1 MADESKS
8 PGGLKPQKALTDKD
22 MVELKLQQPT
32 SDGTKDGSGKSQIP
46 SEPKR
51 EENDDTRE
59 CDKILEEMKQMH
71 KKYENIINKIKGSEG
86 QLFLVK
92 CNTSRGQ
99 YHFLARYQKD
109 NFNKYFKKG
118 AAFPSGTL
126 NEPCDN
132 ENANKFNT
140 MDAFEEKYE
149 SEAPMFEFKLL
160 HNNEVITL
168 KFGKKTRMEYEDF
181 KTTFIPINEAFMYEE
196 FEKEGIGMGNIV
208 GIIAPPLSK
217 VPSDMGPDEEV
228 VTHEI
233 ITPQSSEEFKD
244 VESDME
250 VQDIELEQPERA
262 LTMEQDGIEILD
274 DDDDDAPFG
283 GKKKNK
289 KRKKRSR
296 SKKRI
301 RQRKNNTKKN

>member
-8 PGGLKPQKALTDKD
+8 PGGLQPQKALTDKD
-22 MVELKLQQPT
+22 MDQLGIHQQT
-32 SDGTKDGSGKSQIP
+32 IDGTSDGSGKSPIP
-46 SEPKR
+46 LEPKR

-109 NFNKYFKKG
+109 NFNKYFKNG

-132 ENANKFNT
+132 KNANKFNT
-140 MDAFEEKYE
+140 MDAFEKKYE
-149 SEAPMFEFKLL
+149 AEAPMFEFKLL
-160 HNNEVITL
+160 HNEEVITL
-168 KFGKKTRMEYEDF
+168 KFGKETRMKYENF
-181 KTTFIPINEAFMYEE
+181 KTTLIPINEAFMYEE
-196 FEKEGIGMGNIV
+196 FEKEVIGFGNIV

-217 VPSDMGPDEEV
+217 VPSDMGLDEGA

-233 ITPQSSEEFKD
+233 IGSEED
-244 VESDME
+244 TDTDNPSSGQVEGDGTE
-250 VQDIELEQPERA
+250 IVDIEL
-262 LTMEQDGIEILD
+262 D
-274 DDDDDAPFG
+274 DRFG
-283 GKKKNK
+283 GKKKK

-296 SKKRI
+296 SKKR
-301 RQRKNNTKKN
+301 RRRRKNNTKKN

>member
-1 MADESKS
+1 MADESKLGES
-8 PGGLKPQKALTDKD
+8 GESGLKKQEALTDKD
-22 MVELKLQQPT
+22 MDQLGLSQQT
-32 SDGTKDGSGKSQIP
+32 IGGIP
-46 SEPKR
+46 AEPKR
-51 EENDDTRE
+51 VENDDTRE

-109 NFNKYFKKG
+109 TLNKYFKRG

-140 MDAFEEKYE
+140 MDAFEERYSK
-149 SEAPMFEFKLL
+149 EAPMFEFKLL

-168 KFGKKTRMEYEDF
+168 KFGKETRMKYEDF
-181 KTTFIPINEAFMYEE
+181 KTTFIPIDEAFMYEE
-196 FEKEGIGMGNIV
+196 FKEEIINYGNIV
-208 GIIAPPLSK
+208 GIRKPK
-217 VPSDMGPDEEV
+217 VPPPILDVVEESDV
-228 VTHEI
+228 KHEI
-233 ITPQSSEEFKD
+233 IHQSSEEFKD

-250 VQDIELEQPERA
+250 VEDIEG
-262 LTMEQDGIEILD
+262 QDQ
-274 DDDDDAPFG
+274 FG
-283 GKKKNK
+283 GKKKKK

-296 SKKRI
+296 SKKKR
-301 RQRKNNTKKN
+301 RRRKNNTKKN

>member
-1 MADESKS
+1 MAEEGKS
-8 PGGLKPQKALTDKD
+8 GNSGLKKQHALTDKD
-22 MVELKLQQPT
+22 MKELKLKQST
-32 SDGTKDGSGKSQIP
+32 IDGTKDGSGKSQIP
-46 SEPKR
+46 SGPTR
-51 EENDDTRE
+51 EENHDTRE

-132 ENANKFNT
+132 KNANKFNT

-149 SEAPMFEFKLL
+149 SVAPMFEFKLL

-168 KFGKKTRMEYEDF
+168 KFGKKTRMKYEDF

-196 FEKEGIGMGNIV
+196 FEKEVIGMGNIV
-208 GIIAPPLSK
+208 GIAPQLSK
-217 VPSDMGPDEEV
+217 VPSDMDMVEESNV
-228 VTHEI
+228 VHGI
-233 ITPQSSEEFKD
+233 IGSEGDGTKI
-244 VESDME
+244 V
-250 VQDIELEQPERA
+250 DIELGDR
-262 LTMEQDGIEILD
+262 
-274 DDDDDAPFG
+274 FG
-283 GKKKNK
+283 GKKKK

-296 SKKRI
+296 SKKR
-301 RQRKNNTKKN
+301 RRRRKNNTKKN

>member
-1 MADESKS
+1 MAEEGKS
-8 PGGLKPQKALTDKD
+8 GNSGLKKQHALTDQD
-22 MVELKLQQPT
+22 MGELKLKQST
-32 SDGTKDGSGKSQIP
+32 IGGIP
-46 SEPKR
+46 AEPKR
-51 EENDDTRE
+51 VENDDTRE

-92 CNTSRGQ
+92 CNTLRGQ

-109 NFNKYFKKG
+109 NLNKYFKKG

-140 MDAFEEKYE
+140 MDAFEERYSK
-149 SEAPMFEFKLL
+149 EAPMFEFKLL

-168 KFGKKTRMEYEDF
+168 KFGKETRMKYEDF

-196 FEKEGIGMGNIV
+196 FEKEIINIGNIV
-208 GIIAPPLSK
+208 GIVKPPLSK
-217 VPSDMGPDEEV
+217 VPSDMDMVEESNV
-228 VTHEI
+228 VHEI
-233 ITPQSSEEFKD
+233 IGSEEYTD
-244 VESDME
+244 TDNPSSGQVEGDGTKI
-250 VQDIELEQPERA
+250 VDIEL
-262 LTMEQDGIEILD
+262 D
-274 DDDDDAPFG
+274 DRFG
-283 GKKKNK
+283 GKKKK

-296 SKKRI
+296 SKKR
-301 RQRKNNTKKN
+301 RRRRKNNTKKN

>member
-1 MADESKS
+1 MEDEGKLGES
-8 PGGLKPQKALTDKD
+8 GLTHQDALTDAD
-22 MVELKLQQPT
+22 MDQLGLHQRT
-32 SDGTKDGSGKSQIP
+32 IGGIP
-46 SEPKR
+46 AEPKR
-51 EENDDTRE
+51 VENDDTRE

-109 NFNKYFKKG
+109 NLNKYFKKG

-140 MDAFEEKYE
+140 MDAFEERYSK
-149 SEAPMFEFKLL
+149 EAPMFEFKLL

-168 KFGKKTRMEYEDF
+168 KFGKDTRMKYEDF

-196 FEKEGIGMGNIV
+196 FEKEIINIGNIV
-208 GIIAPPLSK
+208 GIVKPPLSK
-217 VPSDMGPDEEV
+217 VPSDMDMEESDV
-228 VTHEI
+228 EHEI
-233 ITPQSSEEFKD
+233 IGSEEDKMVVEDIEGQDPFKD
-244 VESDME
+244 S
-250 VQDIELEQPERA
+250 
-262 LTMEQDGIEILD
+262 
-274 DDDDDAPFG
+274 FG
-283 GKKKNK
+283 GKKKK

-296 SKKRI
+296 SKKKR
-301 RQRKNNTKKN
+301 RRRKNNTKKN